1 MCFQIMARGVLDRM
15 VRYMNANVVAEGESW
30 RGYLLRLHVEQLRSP
45 DSKAHAAWTVCA
57 DEHACQARRP
67 QHTAVLWHV
76 NVGGATSVFVHL
88 PSAVKSCTG
97 SDWPVVLGCRSM
109 TCTGR
114 THTTSVSAVYI

>member
-1 MCFQIMARGVLDRM
+1 MARGVLDRM

-45 DSKAHAAWTVCA
+45 NSKAHAAWTVGSLGLS
-57 DEHACQARRP
+57 DIPARHSGHST
-67 QHTAVLWHV
+67 QLLWLLYV
-76 NVGGATSVFVHL
+76 EGATSVSLRQL
-88 PSAVKSCTG
+88 PVSISCTG

-109 TCTGR
+109 TCTGC